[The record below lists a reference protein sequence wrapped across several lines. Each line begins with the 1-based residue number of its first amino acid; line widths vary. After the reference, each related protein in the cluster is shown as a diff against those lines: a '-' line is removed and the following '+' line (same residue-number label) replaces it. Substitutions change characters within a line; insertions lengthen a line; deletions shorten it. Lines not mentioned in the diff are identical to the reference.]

1 MIAITRIY
9 ALQTLIEWYNKAEE
23 LEVRALMV
31 PKWMTRYKN
40 NYNSLA
46 LKCKTFGLVF
56 HDHYIDLGMSYN
68 QDKESK

>member
-9 ALQTLIEWYNKAEE
+9 ALQTLIEWYDKAEE

-31 PKWMTRYKN
+31 PKRMTRYKN